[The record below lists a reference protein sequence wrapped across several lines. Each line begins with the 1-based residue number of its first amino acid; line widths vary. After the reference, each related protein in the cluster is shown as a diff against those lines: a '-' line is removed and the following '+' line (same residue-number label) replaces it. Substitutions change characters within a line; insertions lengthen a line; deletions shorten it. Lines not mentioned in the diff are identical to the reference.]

1 MSTSIQVNKKSVK
14 DLLESGKD
22 SSFVIPEYQRPY
34 AWEYDQV
41 ETLFDDLWKNVEI
54 VFSSTSKFDFRSI
67 DMSQLDWRLNTY
79 SRKNGRRIVS
89 RIHHMI

>member
-22 SSFVIPEYQRPY
+22 SPFVIPEYQRPY

-41 ETLFDDLWKNVEI
+41 ETLFDDLWEFASTPEGGSEGKNRPFAVC
-54 VFSSTSKFDFRSI
+54 
-67 DMSQLDWRLNTY
+67 
-79 SRKNGRRIVS
+79 GG
-89 RIHHMI
+89 